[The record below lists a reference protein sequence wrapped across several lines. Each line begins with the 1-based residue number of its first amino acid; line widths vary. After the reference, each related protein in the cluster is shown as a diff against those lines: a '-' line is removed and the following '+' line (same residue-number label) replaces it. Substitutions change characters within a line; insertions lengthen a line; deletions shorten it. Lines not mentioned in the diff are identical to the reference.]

1 MVWRKEL
8 FQLLQKKSIR
18 KKKEKKKTE
27 VKGILIVFQGDQWML
42 SSSSLFIRG
51 SGANKSD
58 SSIYT
63 TFKQQT
69 LMETM

>member
-18 KKKEKKKTE
+18 KKKEKKTE

>member
-1 MVWRKEL
+1 MC
-8 FQLLQKKSIR
+8 LLYRNCTNKI
-18 KKKEKKKTE
+18 
-27 VKGILIVFQGDQWML
+27 VFKGILIVFQGDQL
-42 SSSSLFIRG
+42 LSSSSSLFIRG

-69 LMETM
+69 RMETM